1 MHTREVSMIGSTGSI
16 SAGMAS
22 LYGTNM
28 RQLYDAMEKLASG
41 KKFKNASEDLIG
53 YLRAQNTQSD
63 ITQYEQTRENLTNFK
78 ASTSAAVVAGSS
90 IYENLTEMKDLATQW
105 AGTADADLK
114 TQYAAEFN
122 ALKTEVS
129 TTLANTYVDGV
140 LLTDP
145 GDATD
150 ATVSLGP
157 DGGSLTLTFSDA
169 ADISSL
175 DITAGT
181 AVADTQAEVSAA
193 MTYMYE
199 AKSYD
204 AITDQQI
211 KLNDTIVNSK
221 KAVLSLITDIDEAE
235 QMDKVLSLT
244 LRQQATTAMMAQA
257 NIVQNSLSKLYE

>member
-1 MHTREVSMIGSTGSI
+1 MIGSTGSI

-41 KKFKNASEDLIG
+41 KKFNNASENLIG

-63 ITQYEQTRENLTNFK
+63 ITQYEQARENLTNFK
-78 ASTSAAVVAGSS
+78 ASTSAAVVAGTS
-90 IYENLTEMKDLATQW
+90 IYENLTEMEDLATQW
-105 AGTADADLK
+105 AGTADVDLK
-114 TQYAAEFN
+114 AQYAAEFN
-122 ALKTEVS
+122 ALKTEVA

-140 LLTDP
+140 LLTDK
-145 GDATD
+145 DVATP
-150 ATVSLGP
+150 ASVSLGP
-157 DGGSLTLTFSDA
+157 DGGTLTLSFSSE
-169 ADISSL
+169 ADVSAL
-175 DITAGT
+175 DITAGG
-181 AVADTQAEVSAA
+181 AVAAVQTQVAAA

-204 AITDQQI
+204 SITDQQL
-211 KLNDTIVNSK
+211 KLNDTIINSK
-221 KAVLSLITDIDEAE
+221 KAVLSIITDIDEAE